1 MEENQKVPRKRKGKK
16 LLDSF
21 KFSGKDL
28 GPFCRMI
35 PACFQLVEIFEP
47 FWDLDVGLGNQSLPI
62 LIMTW
67 YLK

>member
-21 KFSGKDL
+21 KFSEKDL
-28 GPFCRMI
+28 GPFCGMI
-35 PACFQLVEIFEP
+35 PTCFQLVEIFEP
-47 FWDLDVGLGNQSLPI
+47 FWDLDVGLGNQILPI